1 MKTVKVFIFILLL
14 CNGLFVL
21 SAQACRTDA
30 ETIVLTSYPIKPV
43 DPTGSTSEEGLPIK
57 RSIQR
62 PMADAYL
69 YNNMVNISFHEN
81 IEVITV
87 TITRESTGETVYSEV
102 HSSPSVLNINLN
114 GESSGEYLI
123 EIEVDGT
130 YLKGDFSL

>member
-1 MKTVKVFIFILLL
+1 MKTLKAFIFILLL

-30 ETIVLTSYPIKPV
+30 EAIVLTNYPIPI
-43 DPTGSTSEEGLPIK
+43 DRSGSTSEEGLPIK

-81 IEVITV
+81 IEVVTV

-102 HSSPSVLNINLN
+102 HGSPSVLN
-114 GESSGEYLI
+114 
-123 EIEVDGT
+123 
-130 YLKGDFSL
+130 